1 MDGAHV
7 VAQLGPLLSEAVIA
21 TDFDGTLA
29 PLVSDPQ
36 QSRPVDGAIDAL
48 TTLAERGAHVAVVT
62 GRDAETVV
70 RLGGLHAVP
79 GLSVQGL
86 YGLETWSDGALDSP
100 DTPAALDALH
110 DALPGVVAEASSDPD
125 VWIED
130 KRLSL
135 VVHTRRAAD
144 PARELAALQEPV
156 RALADRLELEI
167 HPGSNVLEVRLP
179 GYDKAGALSRLV
191 DEHRPR
197 AVLYLG
203 DDVGDLPAFE
213 RVRELRHDGMTG
225 YGVGVLSSGVAEV
238 AAAADVTVADP
249 AAATELLRALAA
261 T

>member
-1 MDGAHV
+1 M
-7 VAQLGPLLSEAVIA
+7 QLAELLAAVRPLRGDAVIA

-29 PLVSDPQ
+29 PLVSDPE

-48 TTLAERGAHVAVVT
+48 TALAEHGAHVAIIT

-79 GLSVQGL
+79 RLSVQGL
-86 YGLETWSDGALDSP
+86 YGLETWSAGTLDSP
-100 DTPAALDALH
+100 DTPEALVTLRDE
-110 DALPGVVAEASSDPD
+110 LPPVVADARTDPA

-144 PARELAALQEPV
+144 PAAALRALDQPV
-156 RALADRLELEI
+156 RAVASRLGLEV
-167 HPGSNVLEVRLP
+167 HPGSSVLEIRLP

-191 DEHRPR
+191 ERHHPR

-203 DDVGDLPAFE
+203 DDLGDLPAFA
-213 RVRELRHDGMTG
+213 RVRELRADGLTA
-225 YGVGVLSSGVAEV
+225 YAIGVLASGADALP
-238 AAAADVTVADP
+238 AAVDLSVADP
-249 AAATELLRALAA
+249 AAAVELLRELAG